1 MYKKPNGGTSISQ
14 ISSTDQNNRATEI
27 VQHPGEDH
35 QTTMV
40 RHITAVVFVSAT
52 LAPAIVDASPHFPPP
67 QANIAAAWTPIDME
81 VFARS
86 APVQVNLIATATT
99 ATQSANTDNDGVLP
113 AVSRDS
119 HADLYKPNPD
129 EFVFRFQP
137 VRRDHSTLATSSS
150 LFSPPASSS
159 LYQASSTSTS
169 TSVPHNDRLNS
180 GSTNKTQ
187 AHYPPQP
194 PPPETTY
201 RPGFFPWKCPP
212 SNPFC
217 LVTAKPTTK
226 SSTTFTTHK
235 TRPTSPTRTAG
246 SD

>member
-1 MYKKPNGGTSISQ
+1 MYKKPYGGTSISQ
-14 ISSTDQNNRATEI
+14 ISSTDQKNRATEI
-27 VQHPGEDH
+27 VQRSEEDH
-35 QTTMV
+35 QITMV
-40 RHITAVVFVSAT
+40 KLITAVVFVSAA

-86 APVQVNLIATATT
+86 DPVQVNLIATSTATT
-99 ATQSANTDNDGVLP
+99 AAQSVDTDTSSVLP
-113 AVSRDS
+113 AVSQDS
-119 HADLYKPNPD
+119 HADLHKPHTN

-137 VRRDHSTLATSSS
+137 VRRDHSTLASSS
-150 LFSPPASSS
+150 SSFPPPASSY
-159 LYQASSTSTS
+159 LYQASLASTL
-169 TSVPHNDRLNS
+169 VPQYERLNS
-180 GSTNKTQ
+180 GSSNETR
-187 AHYPPQP
+187 AHHPSQP
-194 PPPETTY
+194 PPPKTTY

-226 SSTTFTTHK
+226 SSTTFTTQK